1 MRAGAWAAGTFEAK
15 RIAGE
20 ISFSAIRRPI
30 VVLWAKNRREN
41 EPPAELCSPDGSCR
55 PRSQARVAEPVD
67 AGDLKSPGSHPCGF
81 DSRPA
86 HQSSHVPAIAPRYAL
101 VRAPAR
107 SGVTHGTGSPSAL
120 CICLPG
126 LPVEGRLRG
135 SI

>member
-86 HQSSHVPAIAPRYAL
+86 HQSSHVPAIAP
-101 VRAPAR
+101 VRRVGRPGTFR
-107 SGVTHGTGSPSAL
+107 CDSRHGFAL
-120 CICLPG
+120 CALYMLAGP
-126 LPVEGRLRG
+126 PVEGAA
-135 SI
+135 